1 MRRAPSALCLS
12 ALCLSFLCLAV
23 LAADD
28 VPKRK
33 SGLWHITMNGPHI
46 GHMELEEC
54 VDRKSDDLFR
64 PEDPSTCSKIDIRRQ
79 GAAINVELI
88 CKEED
93 STVASRGTVTGNFDS
108 AYKGSFKVTYNPPL
122 EGMRETTMQTE
133 GRWVGPCKPGQKP
146 GDINTIKADRK
157 PKGR

>member
-1 MRRAPSALCLS
+1 MCRAPFALPLFL
-12 ALCLSFLCLAV
+12 LCFPA

-28 VPKRK
+28 APTRK
-33 SGLWHITMNGPHI
+33 SGLWHITMSGPHM
-46 GHMELEEC
+46 GRMELEEC
-54 VDRKSDDLFR
+54 VDRRSDDMFK
-64 PEDPSTCSKIDIRRQ
+64 PEDPSACSKIDIRRQ
-79 GAAINVELI
+79 GAAINVEFI

-93 STVASRGTVTGNFDS
+93 STVTSRGTFSGNFDS
-108 AYKGSFKVTYNPPL
+108 AYKGSFKVTYNPPV

-133 GRWVGPCKPGQKP
+133 GRWLGPCKPGQKP